1 MPAPSHTLQCSEVWG
16 GNDEVERA
24 VSMPGLDAWVL
35 SKPHAGDAAGGDIHY
50 LSSCATGRIGRILIA
65 DVAGHGEQVAKLAVR
80 LRNLMRRYV
89 NYVDQTK
96 LMAEINREFGAV
108 SDAGR
113 FATAIVATFW
123 GPTGEIDLTIAGH
136 PPPIIFRSAART
148 WQPLSAAQS
157 RPTHAQP
164 APPHSPDTDNIPL
177 GILEATTYGREK
189 VRLNRG
195 DALLLYTDALIEAR
209 SPEGAFLGD
218 AGLLA
223 LLNDLTAPTA
233 GSTNSESAPPSNGFI
248 SALHARLLDFT
259 RSPLDDDATM
269 LLLRPN
275 SIPVPRGSLAMSA
288 ATGLRLTRELFASLA
303 SRFTPTPTP
312 FAMPEVRKD
321 NILGSMID
329 RFNRR

>member
-1 MPAPSHTLQCSEVWG
+1 MPDPHHLQCSEVWG

-50 LSSCATGRIGRILIA
+50 LSSCATGRIGRVLIA
-65 DVAGHGEQVAKLAVR
+65 DVAGHGEQVAKVAVR
-80 LRNLMRRYV
+80 LRNLMRQYV

-96 LMAEINREFGAV
+96 LMGEINREFAAISEG
-108 SDAGR
+108 GR

-136 PPPIIFRSAART
+136 PPPLVYRGANRAWESLSASRGAAARDKAS
-148 WQPLSAAQS
+148 QNEAAN
-157 RPTHAQP
+157 
-164 APPHSPDTDNIPL
+164 DNIPL
-177 GILEATTYGREK
+177 GIFDASTYGREK
-189 VRLNRG
+189 VRLARG

-209 SPEGAFLGD
+209 NPARAFLGD
-218 AGLLA
+218 KGLLA
-223 LLNDLTAPTA
+223 MLNDVSNQTSGGDDAVA
-233 GSTNSESAPPSNGFI
+233 QGFVSAV
-248 SALHARLLDFT
+248 HRRLLDFT
-259 RSPLDDDATM
+259 TTPLDDDATM

-275 SIPVPRGSLAMSA
+275 AIPVPRGSLAMSA
-288 ATGLRLTRELFASLA
+288 RTGLRLGRELVSSIASTI
-303 SRFTPTPTP
+303 RGVPQR
-312 FAMPEVRKD
+312 FAMPELRVD

>member
-1 MPAPSHTLQCSEVWG
+1 MPTPAHTLQCSEVWG

-65 DVAGHGEQVAKLAVR
+65 DVAGHGEQVATLALR

-96 LMAEINREFGAV
+96 LMGEINREFAAV
-108 SDAGR
+108 SEAGR

-136 PPPIIFRSAART
+136 PPPIIFRSASSS

-157 RPTHAQP
+157 RPAPAQP
-164 APPHSPDTDNIPL
+164 APETDNIPL

-189 VRLNRG
+189 VRLARN

-209 SPEGAFLGD
+209 SPEGAFLRD

-223 LLNDLTAPTA
+223 LLNDL
-233 GSTNSESAPPSNGFI
+233 SAAANATPPSNGFI
-248 SALHARLLDFT
+248 SALHARLLNFT

-303 SRFTPTPTP
+303 SRFTRTPTP

-329 RFNRR
+329 RFNHANR

>member
-1 MPAPSHTLQCSEVWG
+1 MADPHHLQCSEVWG

-50 LSSCATGRIGRILIA
+50 LSSCATGRIGRVLIA
-65 DVAGHGEQVAKLAVR
+65 DVAGHGEQVAKIAVR
-80 LRNLMRRYV
+80 LRNLMRQYV

-96 LMAEINREFGAV
+96 LMGEINREFAAV
-108 SDAGR
+108 SEGGR

-136 PPPIIFRSAART
+136 PPPLVYRGEKRAWEALGASPRGGRGGHAADAGEAG
-148 WQPLSAAQS
+148 SEG
-157 RPTHAQP
+157 
-164 APPHSPDTDNIPL
+164 DNIPL
-177 GILEATTYGREK
+177 GIFDASTYGREK
-189 VRLNRG
+189 VRLGRG

-209 SPEGAFLGD
+209 SAAGAFLGS

-223 LLNDLTAPTA
+223 MLNDATTS
-233 GSTNSESAPPSNGFI
+233 GSGEGGAIAEGLMRSV
-248 SALHARLLDFT
+248 HQRLLAFT
-259 RSPLDDDATM
+259 GSALDDDATM

-275 SIPVPRGSLAMSA
+275 AIPVPRGSLAMSA
-288 ATGLRLTRELFASLA
+288 RTGLRLGRELLA
-303 SRFTPTPTP
+303 SVASTLRGVPQR
-312 FAMPEVRKD
+312 FAMPELRVD